1 MKATQKASK
10 PVDKVRKR
18 TRAKPVEVAALV
30 PISDSLPDPLSDI
43 ATPASRH
50 RNRVAKVLSK
60 RPTVTD
66 ANKARFIALM
76 NVGEIPTDICDDA
89 TMPTMA
95 AFITAIKTDEAFAEA
110 YDQAYSVMA
119 DMALQDAWHFARDAA
134 STGNIDA
141 QRIADSYAK
150 TLANILE
157 KLSPK
162 SYGVLVKHAG
172 ADGGNI
178 NVSVV
183 SYADK
188 PTAIGTP

>member
-1 MKATQKASK
+1 MKATQKT
-10 PVDKVRKR
+10 RKR

-30 PISDSLPDPLSDI
+30 PMTEKLPDDPLGEI

-50 RNRVAKVLSK
+50 RDRVSAYGKTRPRMTEAHKV
-60 RPTVTD
+60 
-66 ANKARFIALM
+66 AFIELM
-76 NVGEIPTDICDDA
+76 RLGEIPNDICDDIKR
-89 TMPTMA
+89 PPLS
-95 AFITAIKTDEAFAEA
+95 AFIAEVKTDDAFAEA
-110 YDQAYSVMA
+110 YGDAYSVMA
-119 DMALQDAWHFARDAA
+119 DLALQDALTFSRDAA

-150 TLANILE
+150 TLSGILE

-162 SYGVLVKHAG
+162 AYGVLVKHAG

-188 PTAIGTP
+188 PASGTP